1 MSPLKRIIDR
11 ITGQGELDPKERQL
25 RAFGKLPVS
34 REFLQLEA
42 GQGSGKIVQDW
53 IKAGHESWITR
64 VEAKKRGHI
73 APFSYLVDI
82 PGSKNLVALGCVWNS
97 RDRELLEATRRSIS
111 TGDPG

>member
-11 ITGQGELDPKERQL
+11 LTGQSELDPKERQL

-42 GQGSGKIVQDW
+42 GQGSGKVVQDW

-64 VEAKKRGHI
+64 AEAKQRGQI
-73 APFSYLVDI
+73 APFCYSWTFPDQRIGWRWGAFGTAVTV
-82 PGSKNLVALGCVWNS
+82 P
-97 RDRELLEATRRSIS
+97 RRRGHFRSHS
-111 TGDPG
+111 S